1 MVARPADID
10 FEPSVLITDDSNAWR
25 ETLGEV
31 LQREGFRTYQA
42 ACGEEAIE
50 LVRTE
55 HLDLALIDFHMP
67 RLDGLETIREIRR
80 HDARLPAVLMT
91 AHPATLPYAQVRELH
106 VATVLVKTADR
117 QGIVT
122 VVLSIIRPHG

>member
-1 MVARPADID
+1 MVARPSDLD
-10 FEPSVLITDDSNAWR
+10 FEPSVLITDDSDSWR
-25 ETLGEV
+25 EALGEV
-31 LQREGFRTYQA
+31 LHREGFRTLEA

-91 AHPATLPYAQVRELH
+91 AHPGALPYAQVRELH
-106 VATVLVKTADR
+106 VTTVLVKTADR
-117 QGIVT
+117 EGIVT
-122 VVLSIIRPHG
+122 VVLGLVRRHG